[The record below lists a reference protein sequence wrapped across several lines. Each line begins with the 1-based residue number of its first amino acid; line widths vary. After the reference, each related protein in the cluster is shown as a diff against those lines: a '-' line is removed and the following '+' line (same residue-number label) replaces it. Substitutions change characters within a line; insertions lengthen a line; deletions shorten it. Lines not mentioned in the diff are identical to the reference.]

1 MNSWITFWTINVSFS
16 VSRQHLSSPKWSNQI
31 SVLEISGDTIY
42 NTFNLEQ
49 LEMGQKTQILKL
61 WCGNFPQYYLKCL
74 LRFQTLSSPETGLPL
89 RLFQQGSFQSK
100 IGCCLVIGSHGDHQV
115 CWFVEGNIIWINY
128 TFTFE
133 TSCKYKVRVVAFK
146 RS

>member
-100 IGCCLVIGSHGDHQV
+100 ICNPYHPLISFCFWQCVV
-115 CWFVEGNIIWINY
+115 NY
-128 TFTFE
+128 VLLRLEDFFM
-133 TSCKYKVRVVAFK
+133 F
-146 RS
+146 